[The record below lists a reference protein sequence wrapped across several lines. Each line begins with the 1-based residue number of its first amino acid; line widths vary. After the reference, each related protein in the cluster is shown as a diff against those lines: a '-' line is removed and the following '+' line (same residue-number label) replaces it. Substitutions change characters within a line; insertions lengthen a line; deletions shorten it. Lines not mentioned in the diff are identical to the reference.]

1 MNNRRINASYTNT
14 ENHNLHEGLLL
25 SAVSVIS
32 KGDKVLIITK
42 NTHTVSQVEQWVQ
55 KWAVLSFSLYMWHLQ
70 GPDIPLKVASICS
83 SVLPLV
89 SGTKTMVKMTFR
101 MHMEANSQK
110 VPALVRRFCKANRY
124 PGGGG
129 RKRENERE
137 REQER
142 ARERARG
149 GWGRPQRTMSKT
161 LKISRLQRKFNSN
174 FHPCIKICFHSFTN
188 CHSYEFNCYFSILCM
203 LERLLQVAEVAF
215 SNETDSYTIQH
226 PKPI

>member
-55 KWAVLSFSLYMWHLQ
+55 KWAVLSFSLCMWHLQ

-124 PGGGG
+124 PGGG
-129 RKRENERE
+129 ERE
-137 REQER
+137 RESK
-142 ARERARG
+142 REREREREG
-149 GWGRPQRTMSKT
+149 GEATENYVKNTQIIPTAAQ
-161 LKISRLQRKFNSN
+161 IQFKFSSLHQNM
-174 FHPCIKICFHSFTN
+174 
-188 CHSYEFNCYFSILCM
+188 FSQLHKLSLIW
-203 LERLLQVAEVAF
+203 
-215 SNETDSYTIQH
+215 I
-226 PKPI
+226 

>member
-129 RKRENERE
+129 ERGRKRERESKRERE
-137 REQER
+137 RE
-142 ARERARG
+142 REGGGGGHRELCQKHSKYPDCSANSIQIFIPASKYVFTALQIVTHMNLTVIFPSCVCWRG
-149 GWGRPQRTMSKT
+149 F
-161 LKISRLQRKFNSN
+161 SR
-174 FHPCIKICFHSFTN
+174 
-188 CHSYEFNCYFSILCM
+188 
-203 LERLLQVAEVAF
+203 
-215 SNETDSYTIQH
+215 
-226 PKPI
+226 

>member
-1 MNNRRINASYTNT
+1 MNNRQINASYTNT

-32 KGDKVLIITK
+32 KGDKVLIITTTK
-42 NTHTVSQVEQWVQ
+42 NTHTVPQVEQWVQ

-101 MHMEANSQK
+101 MHIEANSQK

-124 PGGGG
+124 RGGGA
-129 RKRENERE
+129 RESERE
-137 REQER
+137 RE
-142 ARERARG
+142 RG
-149 GWGRPQRTMSKT
+149 GKGHRELCQKHSKYPDCSANSIQIFIPASKYVFT
-161 LKISRLQRKFNSN
+161 ASQIVTHMDLTVIFPSSVCWRGFSR
-174 FHPCIKICFHSFTN
+174 
-188 CHSYEFNCYFSILCM
+188 
-203 LERLLQVAEVAF
+203 
-215 SNETDSYTIQH
+215 
-226 PKPI
+226 

>member
-1 MNNRRINASYTNT
+1 MNNRQINASYTNT

-32 KGDKVLIITK
+32 KGDKVLIITTTK
-42 NTHTVSQVEQWVQ
+42 NTHTVPQVEQWVQ

-101 MHMEANSQK
+101 MHIEANSQK

-124 PGGGG
+124 RGGGG
-129 RKRENERE
+129 ARESERE
-137 REQER
+137 RE
-142 ARERARG
+142 RG
-149 GWGRPQRTMSKT
+149 ERPQRTMSKT

-188 CHSYEFNCYFSILCM
+188 CHSYGFNCYFSILSM

>member
-124 PGGGG
+124 PGGG
-129 RKRENERE
+129 ERE
-137 REQER
+137 RESKRE
-142 ARERARG
+142 RERARG
-149 GWGRPQRTMSKT
+149 GGGHRELCQKHSNYPDCSANSIQIFIPASKYVFT
-161 LKISRLQRKFNSN
+161 ASQIVTYMNLTVIFPSSACWRGFSR
-174 FHPCIKICFHSFTN
+174 
-188 CHSYEFNCYFSILCM
+188 
-203 LERLLQVAEVAF
+203 
-215 SNETDSYTIQH
+215 
-226 PKPI
+226 